1 MVRTGNEG
9 CAVDLQAVGPGH
21 VPHRQRPQLQRQ
33 ALGHPVPSVRES
45 VRGISRSSMPAI
57 RKISM
62 VCVTLPLSLAPIFN
76 HTVISAVI

>member
-1 MVRTGNEG
+1 
-9 CAVDLQAVGPGH
+9 
-21 VPHRQRPQLQRQ
+21 
-33 ALGHPVPSVRES
+33 
-45 VRGISRSSMPAI
+45 MPAI